1 MVCCAIRPFPL
12 EFQGEIKS
20 FLDFRKLQNR
30 VDSNMKNDSEL
41 GRTLKIILFWVVKD
55 ILHFSRVSLSVL
67 YFTGM
72 RFLAVQVYLFA
83 RK

>member
-1 MVCCAIRPFPL
+1 MVCAIRPFPL

-41 GRTLKIILFWVVKD
+41 GRTLKTILFWVVRD
-55 ILHFSRVSLSVL
+55 ILHFSRVLVL

-72 RFLAVQVYLFA
+72 RFLTVQVYLFA